1 MTDGFDTSD
10 ELQLLIPLGTHPR
23 GLSRAKPNLTRSTPL
38 VCQQK
43 ISFSLVPA
51 FTLGAVTG
59 SVVMKAQIKQ
69 RAEMIEASPALQTR
83 LQMGAAL
90 ERRYERRRGEWGKKG
105 GREREALEWSQVPK
119 VVYKYL

>member
-1 MTDGFDTSD
+1 MNSD
-10 ELQLLIPLGTHPR
+10 YSSPLVSHPR
-23 GLSRAKPNLTRSTPL
+23 GRCRAEPNLTRSTPL

-59 SVVMKAQIKQ
+59 SVVMKVQIKQ
-69 RAEMIEASPALQTR
+69 HAEMIEASPALQTR

-90 ERRYERRRGEWGKKG
+90 ERRFEGGRGEWGKREG
-105 GREREALEWSQVPK
+105 EREALEWSQVPK